1 MEIRDYIRIL
11 RKSWILI
18 VCLVLA
24 GVAGAA
30 VASLLATPKY
40 QAQTSLFVSVQTSDT
55 STNGDL
61 VQGSSFAQQKVA
73 SYVATVSSARVLEP
87 VIKKLK
93 LDESPS
99 DLARQITASSPLNT
113 VLVNIEVLASTPQGA
128 ANIANAVGESFRNL
142 VVNDLE
148 EPTGGGPS
156 PVKIETIQPATAPAE
171 ATSPNTK
178 LNLALGLLVGLA
190 LGIGAAVL
198 RSALD
203 TRIHS
208 SDDVAHVTESPV
220 VGGIIFDPDYKKQPL
235 VVQADPHGSRAESFR
250 TLRTNLQFINVDNG
264 PRTFVMTSSV
274 ASEGKTTTAVNLG
287 IALAETGAR
296 VVIIDGDLRLPRVA
310 EVMGLEGAVGLT
322 DVLIG
327 RASLADV
334 LQKWGRNSLSVLPAG
349 QVPPNPSELL
359 GSSAMHNLLKLLGSE
374 YDYVVID
381 APPLL
386 PVTDAAV
393 LSRFVGGAIM
403 VCAAGRTRKNELA
416 AAIGALENIGS
427 HVFGVVLTMLPVKS
441 SGSYGYGAY
450 SYYGGSRAD
459 AAGRVL
465 AAPPIR

>member
-24 GVAGAA
+24 GVAAAA

-93 LDESPS
+93 LDVTPS
-99 DLARQITASSPLNT
+99 ELASQITASSPLNT
-113 VLVNIEVLASTPQGA
+113 VLVNIEVRASTPQGA

-198 RSALD
+198 RSTLD

-208 SDDVAHVTESPV
+208 SDDVSHVTESPV

-296 VVIIDGDLRLPRVA
+296 VVIVDGDLRLPRVA

-327 RASLADV
+327 HASLADV

-427 HVFGVVLTMLPVKS
+427 HVFGVVLTMLPVKG

-450 SYYGGSRAD
+450 SYYGGSRSD
-459 AAGRVL
+459 AASRVL